1 MKWKQYDNKIYECT
15 EFDFDLKIKDVL
27 NSLNKTN
34 KIKFS
39 YIRYI
44 FPINEEISI
53 PTVFSW
59 NLGGKNVSILGN
71 WDDWYRKIPL
81 IRSNNDFTTII
92 PLFSGEFCYKFLVDG
107 QQRHAKNH
115 KIKSDSKG
123 NLINITNLLKFEK
136 SIKFQNSFC
145 NKKKKKNFG
154 TTNNKNEF
162 FYDFKKDPPVTPPH
176 LANLFKVRLINEVS
190 PNDKLLLDSPLNIHV
205 FLNHLF
211 FFSNKK
217 FILKFKENLPA
228 LRARINEKT
237 LNLIFF
243 STDQNLNIKLS
254 HPLKTIL

>member
-1 MKWKQYDNKIYECT
+1 M
-15 EFDFDLKIKDVL
+15 
-27 NSLNKTN
+27 
-34 KIKFS
+34 
-39 YIRYI
+39 
-44 FPINEEISI
+44 
-53 PTVFSW
+53 
-59 NLGGKNVSILGN
+59 
-71 WDDWYRKIPL
+71 
-81 IRSNNDFTTII
+81 
-92 PLFSGEFCYKFLVDG
+92 
-107 QQRHAKNH
+107 
-115 KIKSDSKG
+115 
-123 NLINITNLLKFEK
+123 
-136 SIKFQNSFC
+136 
-145 NKKKKKNFG
+145 
-154 TTNNKNEF
+154 
-162 FYDFKKDPPVTPPH
+162 TPPH